1 MRLTKG
7 RDYQL
12 RSMKRGE
19 AIHRE
24 RERELVK
31 LRCEIMLQSALS
43 KVVGLEGGL
52 DTRLGF

>member
-12 RSMKRGE
+12 RSMERGE

-24 RERELVK
+24 RERE
-31 LRCEIMLQSALS
+31 SW
-43 KVVGLEGGL
+43 
-52 DTRLGF
+52 